1 MDTDIGILFALLLL
15 LIIGGGYFAA
25 SETSF
30 ASVNALRIKQRAE
43 NGEPRAIRAQY
54 ILDHFNKALST
65 LLIGNNIMHIGTAS
79 IATYLVT
86 KLWGEGYTA
95 YSTLVTTVVV
105 FLVAEMIPKQFAKDK
120 PETMALL
127 FANSLYLLMML
138 LTPVSFFFDTLAALI
153 AKLLPT
159 KQEPTVTEDE
169 LAYLIDTL
177 AENESEPEGKR
188 RSALLRS
195 ALDFDSRTVQEVMT
209 PLDKVVSVELTM
221 THEQVREIIRN
232 NKHSRLP
239 VYLGTPDNIVGILDI
254 RTYIRETL
262 AGNKIPRLHQLT
274 RKTVRV
280 QGSKLIDD
288 LLDEMTQ
295 SRTHMCAVADDAG
308 RVIGIITVED
318 ILEELVGE
326 IMDEDDVGQVDTTDP
341 MTGGERA

>member
-1 MDTDIGILFALLLL
+1 MDSNSWLLYVLL
-15 LIIGGGYFAA
+15 VALIIGGGYFAA
-25 SETSF
+25 SETAF

-43 NGEPRAIRAQY
+43 NGETRAQRAQY
-54 ILDHFNKALST
+54 VLDHFNKALST

-95 YSTLVTTVVV
+95 YSTIVTTVVV
-105 FLVAEMIPKQFAKDK
+105 FLVSEMIPKQFAKDK

-127 FANSLYLLMML
+127 FAPSLRLLMIL
-138 LTPVSFFFDTLAALI
+138 LTPVSFFFDTLSSFI
-153 AKLLPT
+153 ARLLPT
-159 KQEPTVTEDE
+159 RQEPTVTEDE

-177 AENESEPEGKR
+177 AESESEPEGKR

-195 ALDFDSRTVQEVMT
+195 ALDFDSRTVSEVMT
-209 PLDKVVSVELTM
+209 PLDKMVGVELTM
-221 THEQVREIIRN
+221 THEQVKEIIRS

-254 RTYIRETL
+254 RTYIRDQL
-262 AGNKIPRLHQLT
+262 SNGKKSRLHQLI

-280 QGSKLIDD
+280 SGSKLIDD

-326 IMDEDDVGQVDTTDP
+326 IMDEDDVGSPDTAI
-341 MTGGERA
+341 GGERA